1 MNIQEYISSGIIES
15 YILGLAT
22 DSERQ
27 EFERMCALHPELV
40 QARDA
45 FEITLEEYAMM
56 NQTQP
61 SKNLKSKIFASI
73 DMQSDQERFSTESG
87 KADELVMN
95 DPPETFVK
103 RPSAVVS
110 MGWARFLAAA
120 SVILLLC
127 SVALNFYYFRKYMD
141 YNTRYQ
147 ALVQSQSELASN
159 NQVLQAKMAEYENTL
174 NLMKDPRML
183 VVRMPS
189 IPKGPDS
196 GSMTTVY
203 WDSLSK
209 DVYLS
214 VSHLPDPSETQ
225 QYQLWALLDG
235 KPIDAGVIEL
245 RNGVALV
252 KMKNIS
258 KADAFAITLEK
269 KGGSPT
275 PNLKQ
280 LYVMGKV

>member
-1 MNIQEYISSGIIES
+1 
-15 YILGLAT
+15 
-22 DSERQ
+22 
-27 EFERMCALHPELV
+27 
-40 QARDA
+40 
-45 FEITLEEYAMM
+45 
-56 NQTQP
+56 
-61 SKNLKSKIFASI
+61 
-73 DMQSDQERFSTESG
+73 
-87 KADELVMN
+87 
-95 DPPETFVK
+95 
-103 RPSAVVS
+103 
-110 MGWARFLAAA
+110 
-120 SVILLLC
+120 
-127 SVALNFYYFRKYMD
+127 YYFRKYMD

-147 ALVQSQSELASN
+147 ALVQSQSELAGN
-159 NQVLQAKMAEYENTL
+159 NQVLQAKMAEYENAL

-183 VVRMPS
+183 VVKMPS

-196 GSMTTVY
+196 ASMTTVY

-245 RNGVALV
+245 RKGVAMV
-252 KMKNIS
+252 KMKNIP

-269 KGGSPT
+269 KGGSPS

>member
-1 MNIQEYISSGIIES
+1 VNIQEYISSGIIES
-15 YILGLAT
+15 YVLGLAT
-22 DSERQ
+22 NSEKQ

-40 QARDA
+40 KARNA
-45 FEITLEEYAMM
+45 FEMTLEEFAMM
-56 NQTQP
+56 NQTKP
-61 SKNLKSKIFASI
+61 SKNLKSKIFAAI
-73 DMQSDQERFSTESG
+73 DIESDQEHFITEGGS
-87 KADELVMN
+87 ADELVMN
-95 DPPETFVK
+95 DPPDTIFK

-110 MGWARFLAAA
+110 MGRARFLAAA

-127 SVALNFYYFRKYMD
+127 SIALNFYYFRKYMD

-147 ALVQSQSELASN
+147 ALVQSQSELAGN
-159 NQVLQAKMAEYENTL
+159 NQALQAKMAEYENTL
-174 NLMKDPRML
+174 NLMKDPHML
-183 VVRMPS
+183 VVKMPS
-189 IPKGPDS
+189 IPKGPDLA
-196 GSMTTVY
+196 SMTTVY

-245 RNGVALV
+245 RKGVAMV
-252 KMKNIS
+252 KMKNIP

-269 KGGSPT
+269 KGGSPS

>member
-15 YILGLAT
+15 YVLGLAT
-22 DSERQ
+22 NLERL

-40 QARDA
+40 RAREA
-45 FEITLEEYAMM
+45 FEITLEEYAML

-61 SKNLKSKIFASI
+61 SKNLKSKIFAAI
-73 DMQSDQERFSTESG
+73 DIESDQEHFSTEAG
-87 KADELVMN
+87 RADELVMN
-95 DPPETFVK
+95 DPPDTVFK
-103 RPSAVVS
+103 RPPGVVS
-110 MGWARFLAAA
+110 MGRTRFLAAA
-120 SVILLLC
+120 SLILLLC
-127 SVALNFYYFRKYMD
+127 SIALNFYYFRKYMD

-147 ALVQSQSELASN
+147 ALVQSQSELADN

-183 VVRMPS
+183 VVKMPS

-196 GSMTTVY
+196 ASMTTVY

-214 VSHLPDPSETQ
+214 VIHLPDPSETQ

-245 RNGVALV
+245 KKGVAMV
-252 KMKNIS
+252 KMKNIP

-269 KGGSPT
+269 KGGSPS